1 VQKGEDVED
10 VEDGSCRKRKRFN
23 WQRRKAL

>member
-1 VQKGEDVED
+1 LGRVQKGEDVED
-10 VEDGSCRKRKRFN
+10 GNCRKRKRFN